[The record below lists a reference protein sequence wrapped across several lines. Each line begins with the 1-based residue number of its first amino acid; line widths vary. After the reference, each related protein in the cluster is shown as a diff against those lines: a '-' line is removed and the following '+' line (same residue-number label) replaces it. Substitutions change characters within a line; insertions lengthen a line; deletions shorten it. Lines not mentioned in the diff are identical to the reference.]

1 MTDPHPLERLAAEW
15 RDRAEERADE
25 GALLDGDKLYRK
37 VAAELET
44 ALREYNNEQLTV
56 AEAAEESGY
65 SEDALRELVRDG
77 PIPDTR
83 PPGSQG
89 RITIKRK
96 HLPRKPPEAAPP
108 DIEAVEALEEDLS

>member
-1 MTDPHPLERLAAEW
+1 MKAERLERLAEEW
-15 RDRAEERADE
+15 RRRAEERAEE
-25 GALLDGDKLYRK
+25 GALLAGDKLYMK

-65 SEDALRELVRDG
+65 SEDSLRELVRDG
-77 PIPDTR
+77 PIPDSR

-96 HLPRKPPEAAPP
+96 HLPRKPPEAESPNL
-108 DIEAVEALEEDLS
+108 DAVESLEEDLS